1 MRITSIQ
8 LTDFRNYARAELR
21 PCEGVT
27 VLYGNN
33 AQGKTALL
41 EAVVLSCTG
50 RSHRTPCDR
59 ELIRWEQEKGRVL
72 IRAERRD
79 GSHEVD
85 MLLSQQSRK
94 IVKVN
99 GRTLQRTGEL
109 MGHVSGVL
117 FAPEDLRM
125 VKDGPAER
133 RRFIDMELSQIRP
146 AYYYA
151 LQRYAH
157 ALMQRNRLLR
167 DIPLNP
173 SLKSTLEDWDAQLA
187 RHGAAIMAMRADF
200 VRAISE
206 AAHDNHLEISGGLE
220 DLRARYMPSLDTEES
235 DTERALMGA
244 LFVARENDIRRGT
257 TTVGPHRDDLML
269 TLSGVDVRVYG
280 SQGQQRTTALS
291 LKLAELDIMRR
302 ELGEAPVLMLDDV
315 MSELDP
321 KRRRHLLGRLRGI
334 QTIVTCTDLSDLAE
348 AEIGAAWRIQ
358 AGEIVS
364 EGGDEA

>member
-50 RSHRTPCDR
+50 RSHRTPRDR

-94 IVKVN
+94 VVKVN

-117 FAPEDLRM
+117 FAP
-125 VKDGPAER
+125 
-133 RRFIDMELSQIRP
+133 
-146 AYYYA
+146 
-151 LQRYAH
+151 
-157 ALMQRNRLLR
+157 
-167 DIPLNP
+167 
-173 SLKSTLEDWDAQLA
+173 
-187 RHGAAIMAMRADF
+187 
-200 VRAISE
+200 
-206 AAHDNHLEISGGLE
+206 
-220 DLRARYMPSLDTEES
+220 
-235 DTERALMGA
+235 
-244 LFVARENDIRRGT
+244 
-257 TTVGPHRDDLML
+257 
-269 TLSGVDVRVYG
+269 
-280 SQGQQRTTALS
+280 
-291 LKLAELDIMRR
+291 
-302 ELGEAPVLMLDDV
+302 
-315 MSELDP
+315 
-321 KRRRHLLGRLRGI
+321 
-334 QTIVTCTDLSDLAE
+334 
-348 AEIGAAWRIQ
+348 
-358 AGEIVS
+358 
-364 EGGDEA
+364 

>member
-50 RSHRTPCDR
+50 RSHRTPRDR
-59 ELIRWEQEKGRVL
+59 ELIRWEQEAGRVFV
-72 IRAERRD
+72 RAERRD
-79 GSHEVD
+79 GGHEVE
-85 MLLSQQSRK
+85 MLLSRQGRK
-94 IVKVN
+94 TVKVN
-99 GRTLQRTGEL
+99 GRALQRTGEL

-157 ALMQRNRLLR
+157 ALMQRNSLLR

-173 SLKSTLEDWDAQLA
+173 SLRATLEDWDAQLA
-187 RHGAAIMAMRADF
+187 RHGAEIMAMRAGF
-200 VRAISE
+200 IQRISE
-206 AAHDNHLEISGGLE
+206 AAHENHLEISGGLE
-220 DLRARYMPSLDTEES
+220 DLRVRYVPSLEADG
-235 DTERALMGA
+235 DPERALMSA
-244 LFVARENDIRRGT
+244 LSMARDSDIRRGM
-257 TTVGPHRDDLML
+257 TTVGPHRDDLTL
-269 TLSGVDVRVYG
+269 TLAGMDVRAYG
-280 SQGQQRTTALS
+280 SQGQQRTAALS

-302 ELGEAPVLMLDDV
+302 ELEEPPVLMLDDV

-321 KRRRHLLGRLRGI
+321 KRRRHLLGRLNGI

-358 AGEIVS
+358 AGTITP
-364 EGGDEA
+364 EGGDGA